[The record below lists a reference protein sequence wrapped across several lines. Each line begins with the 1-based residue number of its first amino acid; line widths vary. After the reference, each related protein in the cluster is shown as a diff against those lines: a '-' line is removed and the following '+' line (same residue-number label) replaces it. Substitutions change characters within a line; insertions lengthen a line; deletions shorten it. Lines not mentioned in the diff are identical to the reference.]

1 MKALGK
7 LLWVGVHL
15 MLGVSA
21 SAAVL
26 THRYPFSADCN
37 DAVGSANGVL
47 QGNAVLSDGA
57 LVLSGTNASVLLPA
71 NLLTNFGSASIE
83 VWFADNPV
91 NGTNAQIFSFN
102 GTQSQLSFALSGE
115 AVFKAGTTSSIVN
128 LKFPPV
134 GGTNHLI
141 WAQDEG
147 SQAVRIYV
155 NGQLAVEQT
164 NVLATPAMMGTTLTN
179 RIGGG
184 ATTNRTTNFRGRILD
199 FRIYSGSV
207 TEFEAAALHALGP
220 DQLLGLTD
228 PLQGVRLEVPTAVGP
243 GARFAAKVYA
253 DFLGVSNVDVS
264 TQPELI
270 LTSSNPNVVSIH
282 AEHKLRTRSPGIALV
297 TAEYGGRSNS
307 IAMEVAALSGFELA
321 HRYSFNEL
329 INDWILHDAVGNTH
343 GRIYSTASI
352 FLPPNAVFTGTGQ
365 LSLTGGYAA
374 LPPGILSS
382 KSEVTIEA
390 WVTWTQ
396 QATWARIFDFGSR
409 TDAGLGYR
417 YMYLSPA
424 GSGGLTSAIQTNFVE
439 DPRLVW
445 SSHTLPLNVTSH
457 VAVVQ
462 SAAKGIYKIYVDG
475 QNIAAASTRVWLAD
489 IIDTNNW
496 LGLSQYTFDGKFQG
510 RYNEFRI
517 YHGALTDTEVLADYL
532 AGPET
537 IGSDFV
543 LRASASPQGLNVSW
557 GAGAADWIL
566 ETSPALGSAAVWQ
579 TVDATPTLG
588 NGRYSV
594 SVPFTTEPGFFR
606 LRVPTP

>member
-1 MKALGK
+1 MG
-7 LLWVGVHL
+7 
-15 MLGVSA
+15 
-21 SAAVL
+21 
-26 THRYPFSADCN
+26 SAD
-37 DAVGSANGVL
+37 GVL

-83 VWFADNPV
+83 VWFADNPL

-102 GTQSQLSFALSGE
+102 GTQSQLSYALGGE
-115 AVFKAGTTSSIVN
+115 AVFRAGTTSSIVN
-128 LKFPPV
+128 LSFPPV

-141 WAQDEG
+141 WAQDEN
-147 SQAVRIYV
+147 SQTVRIYV
-155 NGQLAVEQT
+155 NGQRAVEQT
-164 NVLATPAMMGTTLTN
+164 NVLATPAMMGATLTN

-184 ATTNRTTNFRGRILD
+184 ATTNRITNFRGRILD
-199 FRIYSGSV
+199 FRIYSGAV
-207 TEFEAAALHALGP
+207 TKFEAAALHALGP
-220 DQLLGLTD
+220 DQLLGATG
-228 PLQGVRLEVPTAVGP
+228 PLQNVRLEVPTTVGP
-243 GARFAAKVYA
+243 GARFTAKVYA
-253 DFLGVSNVDVS
+253 DFLSVSNINIS

-270 LTSSNPNVVSIH
+270 LTSSNSDVVSVN
-282 AEHKLRTRSPGIALV
+282 ADRTLRTRSPGTASI
-297 TAEYGGRSNS
+297 TAEYGTQSNS
-307 IAMEVAALSGFELA
+307 ITVAVAALSGFELA
-321 HRYSFNEL
+321 HRYNFNEL
-329 INDWILHDAVGNTH
+329 TNDWILHDSVGDAH
-343 GRIYSTASI
+343 GRIYSTAGG
-352 FLPPNAVFTGTGQ
+352 FQPPNAVFTGKGEFK
-365 LSLTGGYAA
+365 LSGGYAA

-382 KSEVTIEA
+382 KSEVTIET

-396 QATWARIFDFGSR
+396 QTDWARIFDFGCR
-409 TDAGLGYR
+409 TDNGSGYR
-417 YMYLSPA
+417 YMYLSPS
-424 GSGGLTSAIQTNFVE
+424 GNGGLTSAISTNFVE

-475 QNIAAASTRVWLAD
+475 QNVASASTRVWLAD

-496 LGLSQYTFDGKFQG
+496 LGLSQYTFDGKFTG
-510 RYNEFRI
+510 RYSEFRI
-517 YHGALTDTEVLADYL
+517 YQGALTDTEVLADYL

-566 ETSPALGSAAVWQ
+566 ETSPALGSGSVWQ
-579 TVDATPTLG
+579 TVNTTPALG

-594 SVPFTTEPGFFR
+594 SVPFTTEPAFFR
-606 LRVPTP
+606 LRAPTP